1 MDSVLFVEK
10 SSKRV
15 VIGGTKAKLQLPSLH
30 TQNVV
35 IVSEA
40 LDRKQVLVFEE
51 VEFYEKFEPWDSHAF
66 DYSEAV
72 VKEAAIVFKY
82 FQPEKRYSGPIY
94 CDRDKLKDLLR
105 EYGVPERW
113 RITFSEIYGISRRIC
128 YRLDIDVK

>member
-1 MDSVLFVEK
+1 MDSQLFVEK

-30 TQNVV
+30 SQDVV

-51 VEFYEKFEPWDSHAF
+51 AEFHEKFEPWDSHAF
-66 DYSEAV
+66 DYSESV
-72 VKEAAIVFKY
+72 VKEASIVFKY
-82 FQPEKRYSGPIY
+82 FRPEKRYSGPIY
-94 CDRDKLKDLLR
+94 CDRGKLKDLLR

-113 RITFSEIYGISRRIC
+113 RITWSEIYGISRRIC